1 MTLQINVLKDS
12 LDISFKEDY
21 GIKGDI
27 TSDSVID
34 KESQVSFEIN
44 TREEII
50 ICGLQIAQ
58 YYFDTY
64 SSIKYKLHCK
74 DSDLIQAGSV
84 ILSGSGSARELL
96 LLERVVL
103 NYLQHISGI
112 STVTHAFVQK
122 IKGTKAKIFDTRK
135 TTPLYRSLQKYAVLC
150 GGGHNHRLCL
160 DSSILIKDNH
170 IAICGGI
177 TKALEKAKAN
187 NPHYAKIEIECDT
200 LEQVAEAASFG
211 VDIIML
217 DNMSIKQIIEAISII
232 DNRAIIEVS
241 GNVSLETVADIAKT
255 GVDMISI
262 GKITHS
268 APSVDI
274 GLDIV

>member
-1 MTLQINVLKDS
+1 MPLQINLLKDS
-12 LDISFKEDY
+12 LDMSFKEDY

-34 KESQVSFEIN
+34 NESQVSFEIN

-50 ICGLQIAQ
+50 ICSLQIVQ

-74 DSDLIQAGSV
+74 DSDLVQANSV
-84 ILSGSGSARELL
+84 IVSGYGSARELL
-96 LLERVVL
+96 LLERVIL

-112 STVTHAFVQK
+112 STVTYAFVQK

-135 TTPLYRSLQKYAVLC
+135 TTPLYRSLQKYAVVC

-177 TKALEKAKAN
+177 TKALQKAKAN
-187 NPHYAKIEIECDT
+187 NLHYAKIEIECDT
-200 LEQVAEAASFG
+200 LEQVAEAANIG

-232 DNRAIIEVS
+232 DNRAIIEAS

-255 GVDMISI
+255 GVNMISI

>member
-1 MTLQINVLKDS
+1 MQLQINILEDL
-12 LDISFKEDY
+12 LDMSFKEDY

-27 TSDSVID
+27 TSDSLID
-34 KESQVSFEIN
+34 KESQVNFEIN

-50 ICGLQIAQ
+50 ICGLQIVQ
-58 YYFDTY
+58 YYFDKY
-64 SSIKYKLHCK
+64 SSIEYKFHCK
-74 DSDLIQAGSV
+74 DSDLIQANST
-84 ILSGSGSARELL
+84 IFSGHGSARELL
-96 LLERVVL
+96 LLERVIL

-112 STVTHAFVQK
+112 STATYAFVQK
-122 IKGTKAKIFDTRK
+122 VKGTKAKIFDTRK

-177 TKALEKAKAN
+177 TKALQRAKAN
-187 NPHYAKIEIECDT
+187 NSHYAKIEIECDT
-200 LEQVAEAASFG
+200 LKQVAEVVNIG

-232 DNRAIIEVS
+232 DNRAIIEAS
-241 GNVSLETVADIAKT
+241 GNISLETIADIAKT

-274 GLDIV
+274 GLDII

>member
-1 MTLQINVLKDS
+1 MPLQINLLKDS
-12 LDISFKEDY
+12 LDMSFKEDY
-21 GIKGDI
+21 GIKGDV
-27 TSDSVID
+27 TSNSVID
-34 KESQVSFEIN
+34 QESQVSFEIN

-50 ICGLQIAQ
+50 ICGLQIVQ

-64 SSIKYKLHCK
+64 SSITYKFHCK
-74 DSDLIQAGSV
+74 DSDLVQANSV
-84 ILSGSGSARELL
+84 ILSGHGPARELL
-96 LLERVVL
+96 LLERVIL

-112 STVTHAFVQK
+112 STATYTFVQK
-122 IKGTKAKIFDTRK
+122 INGTKAKIFDTRK
-135 TTPLYRSLQKYAVLC
+135 TTPLYRTLQKYAVVC

-177 TKALEKAKAN
+177 TKALQKAKAN

-200 LEQVAEAASFG
+200 LEQVAEAVNIG

-217 DNMSIKQIIEAISII
+217 DNMSIEQIIEAISII
-232 DNRAIIEVS
+232 DNRAIIEAS

>member
-1 MTLQINVLKDS
+1 MPLQINLLKDS
-12 LDISFKEDY
+12 LDMSFKEDY
-21 GIKGDI
+21 GIKGDV
-27 TSDSVID
+27 TSNSVID
-34 KESQVSFEIN
+34 QESQVSFEIN

-50 ICGLQIAQ
+50 ICGLQIVQ

-64 SSIKYKLHCK
+64 SSITYKFHCK
-74 DSDLIQAGSV
+74 DSDLVQANSV
-84 ILSGSGSARELL
+84 ILSGHGPARELL
-96 LLERVVL
+96 LLERVIL

-112 STVTHAFVQK
+112 STATYTFVQK
-122 IKGTKAKIFDTRK
+122 INGTKAKIFDTRK
-135 TTPLYRSLQKYAVLC
+135 TTPLYRTLQKYAVVC

-177 TKALEKAKAN
+177 TKALQKAKAN

-200 LEQVAEAASFG
+200 LEQVAEAANIG

-217 DNMSIKQIIEAISII
+217 DNMSIEQIIEAISII
-232 DNRAIIEVS
+232 DNRAIIEAS

-262 GKITHS
+262 GRITHS

>member
-1 MTLQINVLKDS
+1 
-12 LDISFKEDY
+12 
-21 GIKGDI
+21 
-27 TSDSVID
+27 
-34 KESQVSFEIN
+34 
-44 TREEII
+44 
-50 ICGLQIAQ
+50 
-58 YYFDTY
+58 
-64 SSIKYKLHCK
+64 
-74 DSDLIQAGSV
+74 
-84 ILSGSGSARELL
+84 
-96 LLERVVL
+96 VVL

-112 STVTHAFVQK
+112 STATYAFVQK
-122 IKGTKAKIFDTRK
+122 VKGTKAKIFDTRK

-170 IAICGGI
+170 IAICGSI
-177 TKALEKAKAN
+177 TKALQQAKAN
-187 NPHYAKIEIECDT
+187 NSHYAKIEIECDT
-200 LEQVAEAASFG
+200 LEQVAEVVNIG

-232 DNRAIIEVS
+232 DNRAIIEAS
-241 GNVSLETVADIAKT
+241 GNISLETIADIAKT

-274 GLDIV
+274 GLDII

>member
-1 MTLQINVLKDS
+1 MPLQINLLKDS
-12 LDISFKEDY
+12 LDMSFKEDY

-34 KESQVSFEIN
+34 NESQVSFEIN

-50 ICGLQIAQ
+50 ICGLQIVQ

-74 DSDLIQAGSV
+74 DSDLVQANSV
-84 ILSGSGSARELL
+84 IVSGYGSARELL
-96 LLERVVL
+96 LLERIIL

-112 STVTHAFVQK
+112 STVTYAFVQK

-135 TTPLYRSLQKYAVLC
+135 TTPLYRSLQKYAVVC

-170 IAICGGI
+170 IAIWGGI
-177 TKALEKAKAN
+177 TEALQKAKAN
-187 NPHYAKIEIECDT
+187 NPQYAKIEIECDT

-232 DNRAIIEVS
+232 DNRAIIEAS

-255 GVDMISI
+255 GVNMISI

>member
-1 MTLQINVLKDS
+1 MQLKINILEDL
-12 LDISFKEDY
+12 LDMSFKEDY

-27 TSDSVID
+27 TSDSLID
-34 KESQVSFEIN
+34 KESQVNFEIN

-50 ICGLQIAQ
+50 ICGLQIVQ
-58 YYFDTY
+58 YYFDKY
-64 SSIKYKLHCK
+64 SSIEYKFHCK
-74 DSDLIQAGSV
+74 DSDFIQANNV
-84 ILSGSGSARELL
+84 ILSGHGLARELL

-112 STVTHAFVQK
+112 STATYAFVQK
-122 IKGTKAKIFDTRK
+122 VKGTKAKIFDTRK

-170 IAICGGI
+170 IAICGSI
-177 TKALEKAKAN
+177 TKALQQAKAN
-187 NPHYAKIEIECDT
+187 NSHYAKIEIECDT
-200 LEQVAEAASFG
+200 LEQVAEAVNIG

-232 DNRAIIEVS
+232 DNRAIIEAS
-241 GNVSLETVADIAKT
+241 GNISLETIADIAKT

-274 GLDIV
+274 GLDII

>member
-1 MTLQINVLKDS
+1 MQLQINTLKKF
-12 LDISFKEDY
+12 LENSFKEDY

-27 TSDSVID
+27 TSDSVIKQD
-34 KESQVSFEIN
+34 AEVSFEIN

-58 YYFDTY
+58 YYFDEY
-64 SSIKYKLHCK
+64 SSIKYKLHQK
-74 DSDLIQAGSV
+74 DSDLVAAGNV
-84 ILSGSGSARELL
+84 ILSGFGFAREIL
-96 LLERVVL
+96 LLERVIL
-103 NYLQHISGI
+103 NYLQHLSGVA
-112 STVTHAFVQK
+112 TLTHRFVEK
-122 IKGTKAKIFDTRK
+122 TIGTKAKIFDTRK
-135 TTPLYRSLQKYAVLC
+135 TTPMYRQLQKYAVKC
-150 GGGHNHRLCL
+150 GGGYNHRLCL

-177 TKALEKAKAN
+177 KNALQNAKLN

-200 LEQVAEAASFG
+200 LDQVSEALNEG

-217 DNMSIKQIIEAISII
+217 DNMTINQITEAIKMIGNKSIIEA
-232 DNRAIIEVS
+232 S
-241 GNVSLETVADIAKT
+241 GNVSLKNIEDIAKT

-274 GLDIV
+274 GLDIK